1 MKRLLWYATFLC
13 LGIVAGLCFWF
24 FRPKPPV
31 VPATPPDIS
40 VVETNAV
47 VKELP
52 LHVGDPLVLRMET
65 PRSPWKSVVIT
76 PLDLNMKPITLDI
89 GLAYELITVD
99 PPILPEVSLDAVVT
113 PNRYG
118 VGGSI
123 PITEHVDLEAGV
135 SRRWD
140 EGETER
146 YVGVG
151 FHIAW

>member
-1 MKRLLWYATFLC
+1 MKRLLFYLLLLALAVTAGFFL
-13 LGIVAGLCFWF
+13 GYRKPAKEA
-24 FRPKPPV
+24 KPPPSV
-31 VPATPPDIS
+31 S

-52 LHVGDPLVLRMET
+52 LHKGDPLVLRMET
-65 PRSPWKSVVIT
+65 PRSNWKSVVIT
-76 PLDLNMKPITLDI
+76 PLDLTMKPITLDM

-118 VGGSI
+118 LGGSI

-140 EGETER
+140 AKEMER

-151 FHIAW
+151 FHIAF